1 MVEAVIWDFGGV
13 LTTSPFEAF
22 TRFETER
29 GLPADI
35 IRRTNAANHLENAW
49 AKFERAEVDIHAF
62 DELFAT
68 ESRALGA
75 EVRGKDVLP
84 LLSGDL
90 RPEMV
95 EALKRV
101 KARFKTGCITNNLP
115 ANAIGSH
122 SGRSL
127 YVAEVMVLFD
137 HVIESAKIGLRK
149 PDPRIYQMMVE
160 TLKVEPEEL
169 RLSRRPRRQPETRAR
184 DGHDHDQGT
193 QRRAGDHRTG
203 SGNRADIALGGI
215 PEFAGSHDQTALV
228 LWRERRQNT
237 PKSLNSELKPLGDIR
252 PSASIE
258 AVESGLAAQGYIASR
273 QIATAVYLAQQI
285 EKPILVEGPAGVG
298 KTELAKAIAAWRG
311 LKMIRLQ
318 CYEGLDEAKALY
330 EWKYAKQ
337 LLYTQI
343 LKDKL
348 GEVLGG
354 APTLEAALNQLH
366 DFGDVF
372 FSKEFVEPRPL
383 LQALEQPAG
392 CVLLIDEIDKSDAEF
407 ESLLLE
413 ILSDFQVTIPE
424 LGTVVAVA
432 APTVILTSN
441 SERDLGDALKRR
453 CLHLHIGFPEQK
465 LEERIVE
472 SRVPGIS
479 QTLRKQMVGFIHE
492 IRTLD
497 LKKLP
502 SVSETIDW
510 ARVLVLLQA
519 PELGHEIVKD
529 TLNVLLKYEADI
541 EATMPQVSTFIA
553 KASRQNVFG

>member
-1 MVEAVIWDFGGV
+1 M
-13 LTTSPFEAF
+13 
-22 TRFETER
+22 
-29 GLPADI
+29 
-35 IRRTNAANHLENAW
+35 
-49 AKFERAEVDIHAF
+49 AEQ
-62 DELFAT
+62 
-68 ESRALGA
+68 
-75 EVRGKDVLP
+75 
-84 LLSGDL
+84 
-90 RPEMV
+90 
-95 EALKRV
+95 
-101 KARFKTGCITNNLP
+101 KAST
-115 ANAIGSH
+115 
-122 SGRSL
+122 
-127 YVAEVMVLFD
+127 
-137 HVIESAKIGLRK
+137 
-149 PDPRIYQMMVE
+149 
-160 TLKVEPEEL
+160 
-169 RLSRRPRRQPETRAR
+169 
-184 DGHDHDQGT
+184 
-193 QRRAGDHRTG
+193 
-203 SGNRADIALGGI
+203 
-215 PEFAGSHDQTALV
+215 
-228 LWRERRQNT
+228 
-237 PKSLNSELKPLGDIR
+237 
-252 PSASIE
+252 SIE

-273 QIATAVYLAQQI
+273 QIATAVYLSQQI

-311 LKMIRLQ
+311 MKMIRLQ

-354 APTLEAALNQLH
+354 AQTLHDALNQLH

-383 LQALEQPAG
+383 LQALEQPGG

-424 LGTVVAVA
+424 LGTVA
-432 APTVILTSN
+432 AITPPTVILTSN

-453 CLHLHIGFPEQK
+453 CLHLHIGFPEQR

-472 SRVPGIS
+472 SRVSGIS
-479 QTLRKQMVGFIHE
+479 QALRRQMVGFIHE
-492 IRTLD
+492 IRSLD

-519 PELGHEIVKD
+519 SELDTEIVKD

-541 EATMPQVSTFIA
+541 EAAQPQITTFIA
-553 KASRQNVFG
+553 KAARSNVFG